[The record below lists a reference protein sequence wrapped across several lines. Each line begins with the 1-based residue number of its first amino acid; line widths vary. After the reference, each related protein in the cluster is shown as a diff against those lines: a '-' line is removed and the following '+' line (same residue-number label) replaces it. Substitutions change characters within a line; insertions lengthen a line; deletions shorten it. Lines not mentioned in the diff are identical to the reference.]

1 MAWIYRF
8 LCSENDRCLNDKQK
22 GKLGHV
28 VQTHFCHK
36 RDSKYLSNIT
46 ISELNSD
53 SVVIK
58 RYSMIRQP
66 FEDSLF
72 GIVIAKTNKKK
83 TWRRCFCTLGLHMVK
98 TDLFLWLFLS
108 IPQVRS
114 TVTIHITCSHFT
126 WETQIVF
133 SLLLFNNQ
141 TLNTLPWNINE
152 VTHLFG

>member
-8 LCSENDRCLNDKQK
+8 LCSENDRCINDKQK

-72 GIVIAKTNKKK
+72 GIVIAKTKQKKDME
-83 TWRRCFCTLGLHMVK
+83 TV
-98 TDLFLWLFLS
+98 FLYIRL
-108 IPQVRS
+108 
-114 TVTIHITCSHFT
+114 
-126 WETQIVF
+126 
-133 SLLLFNNQ
+133 
-141 TLNTLPWNINE
+141 
-152 VTHLFG
+152 THG